1 MKRLMTALTV
11 LFVFSISAFAET
23 GSGQGGNM
31 MGNGQG
37 SGMMG
42 GGWGWGMNSGWFF
55 MIIIAILVIF
65 GIVYMIK
72 RR

>member
-1 MKRLMTALTV
+1 MKRLMTVLTV
-11 LFVFSISAFAET
+11 LLVFCISAFAET